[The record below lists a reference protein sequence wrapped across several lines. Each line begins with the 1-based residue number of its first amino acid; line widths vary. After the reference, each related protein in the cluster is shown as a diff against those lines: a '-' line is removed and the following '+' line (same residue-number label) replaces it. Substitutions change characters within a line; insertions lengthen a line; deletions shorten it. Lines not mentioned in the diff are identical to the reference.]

1 MDTTASTVY
10 QLTGGIGSGK
20 SAVASLL
27 EQRGATIIDADR
39 VGHAVIAPDG
49 AAFQSVSARWP
60 EVVIDGEIDRRR
72 LGGIVFSHPDQLAEL
87 EALTH
92 PAIAQALFSNVERS
106 SGQIFVEAAMPLAWI
121 PDAWHVVLVTASPS
135 VRRARVIARG
145 LSPEEADDRIARQPS
160 DEVWAAKADSSIDNS
175 GSWDN
180 LAETVG
186 RWWHEH
192 VAELP
197 SR

>member
-39 VGHAVIAPDG
+39 VGHTVIAPEG

-72 LGGIVFSHPDQLAEL
+72 LGGIVFSHPDQLAQL

-92 PAIAQALFSNVERS
+92 PAIAQALFSAVERS

-121 PDAWHVVLVTASPS
+121 PDAWHVVLVTASRS

-160 DEVWAAKADSSIDNS
+160 DDVWAAKADSSIDNS

-180 LAETVG
+180 LQETVG
-186 RWWHEH
+186 RWWQEH